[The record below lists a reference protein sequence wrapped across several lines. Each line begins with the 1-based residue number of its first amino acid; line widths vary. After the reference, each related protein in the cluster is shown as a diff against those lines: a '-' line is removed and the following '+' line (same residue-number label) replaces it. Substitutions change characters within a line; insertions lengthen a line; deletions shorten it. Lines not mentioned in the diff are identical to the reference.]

1 MPYST
6 KSGGKTWWLHRTYR
20 EGKPFYFFSLQKTGA
35 INMPSGWELGG
46 VATKPHLP
54 FIKKKVSPKKSI
66 RKTNKKRRR

>member
-1 MPYST
+1 
-6 KSGGKTWWLHRTYR
+6 
-20 EGKPFYFFSLQKTGA
+20 
-35 INMPSGWELGG
+35 MPSGWELGG